1 MVLWPIVGVGVACAA
16 TGLVLQAKSHPRLA
30 ASTGFAVAI
39 ISLTLILLDPAV
51 AESGT
56 QMALAVCAGF
66 LGTFT
71 LGTLFLKDTKMTD
84 HGN

>member
-39 ISLTLILLDPAV
+39 ISLTLIR
-51 AESGT
+51 
-56 QMALAVCAGF
+56 
-66 LGTFT
+66 
-71 LGTLFLKDTKMTD
+71 LFVIK
-84 HGN
+84 GVGGV